1 MLRRLRRR
9 SLAALRQELEP
20 VPPAALAAFLPQW
33 QHLGTHSL
41 RGIDGLVRAV
51 EQLQGAP
58 VPASALEKLVLP
70 SRVAGYAPPMLDE
83 LTATGRGRV
92 GRARARCPARTAGS
106 PSTLPTPPRCCCRRR
121 TPWS

>member
-1 MLRRLRRR
+1 MQGEFHPAGIGQEWCDAAVLRRLRRR

-20 VPPAALAAFLPQW
+20 VPPAALGQLPAAVAAPGQR
-33 QHLGTHSL
+33 HGL

-70 SRVAGYAPPMLDE
+70 SRVARTTP
-83 LTATGRGRV
+83 R
-92 GRARARCPARTAGS
+92 RCWTS
-106 PSTLPTPPRCCCRRR
+106 
-121 TPWS
+121 